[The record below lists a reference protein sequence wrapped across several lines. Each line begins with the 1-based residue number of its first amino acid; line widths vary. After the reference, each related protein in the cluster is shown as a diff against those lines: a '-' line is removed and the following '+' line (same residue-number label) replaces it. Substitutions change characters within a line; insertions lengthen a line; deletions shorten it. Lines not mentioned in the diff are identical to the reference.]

1 MENSETTTAAAAA
14 QPMVVPRP
22 RIANACEACRSAKV
36 KCQASHQ
43 LGICK
48 RCFDSKREC
57 IFKTGPRTRRPRQS
71 KLNESSPRPPPPPAP
86 SKTFTIDIPMP
97 DEGVVEATEGIE
109 ALRLAHEMS
118 IDTLV
123 PYESSLESDEDDDMY
138 DYSYYE
144 ASTGSR
150 GPQQSQISR
159 GRHKQS
165 TTGSVVSNASSLPV
179 GASALS
185 TPPSS
190 IVGRAMSA
198 KKSLATIG
206 IQPQFNADSAGALLE
221 SFRKV
226 QMKHFPVIH
235 IPDDATVTSLARE
248 RPFVLLAVL
257 AAASNSRSLQ
267 GHSLYDEEFR
277 KILGLKFVAGGERS
291 VDLLL
296 GLAIYVAWYPF
307 HLRPKNK
314 QAFQY
319 IRMTVDLV
327 SDLELD
333 QDHYFGQDEPSSQRL
348 AEIRAYLGSYYQ
360 VSSYRSCWA
369 RTATMTYTP
378 FTSKCCDILE
388 QHAKSQGDKILVWQV
403 RLQRIVEETNDMRRN
418 QRGRSQSESQIELM
432 LKGMEAQLNEW
443 EKKLDAELSDVPSIR
458 IGFIFAR
465 IFLSGAPLLQLPSS
479 KEGPLDRSTYFK
491 ADPNRLMAVI
501 PILQESFDYY
511 LTLSALEINSFT
523 GVHWSNFILG
533 IILGFRMSFPVP
545 VCPEWDD
552 SAARPLL
559 RFGEYIDR
567 FCGHWGGEGTKNCDE
582 IQASLNATLGT
593 GTPHSG
599 SSTTGPNMK
608 NTPNLDILSASK
620 VVLGEVRKKFLKRL
634 AKHDRPPQQLQQQ
647 QQSQQP
653 PLPTPPSAATSSSS
667 PWDNSNTLLSPIGS
681 NLLYGMNQP
690 LEPQLGS
697 MNTPATSRSTPGT
710 DGSPIQLDANMRGCP
725 MMDGSLET
733 FYPFFN
739 ESFSANMAHHA
750 HPQPLPT
757 PPFHDQPPTL
767 QGNQTLH
774 QHNQHQHQLHPE
786 QNIFHTHAMPVS
798 PTAVPATGM
807 GLDVGGGLMG
817 GAGAESFNNDLWATM
832 TMNWATQEGG
842 FEF

>member
-1 MENSETTTAAAAA
+1 MDTETPTTTAGGAPSA
-14 QPMVVPRP
+14 QAVVVPRP

-71 KLNESSPRPPPPPAP
+71 KLNEAAPRPPPPPAP

-97 DEGVVEATEGIE
+97 DEGVRDATEGIE

-118 IDTLV
+118 IETLL
-123 PYESSLESDEDDDMY
+123 PYESSVESGDEDDEMY
-138 DYSYYE
+138 DYSFYE
-144 ASTGSR
+144 ASTDSR
-150 GPQQSQISR
+150 GPPQLQQLNQR
-159 GRHKQS
+159 RQKQS

-190 IVGRAMSA
+190 IIAPGTNGSSFVSA

-206 IQPQFNADSAGALLE
+206 IQPQFNADSAATLLE
-221 SFRKV
+221 SFRTV
-226 QMKHFPVIH
+226 QMKQFPVIH
-235 IPDDATVTSLARE
+235 IPDDATVASLARE
-248 RPFVLLAVL
+248 QPFVLLAVL

-291 VDLLL
+291 VELLL
-296 GLAIYVAWYPF
+296 GLVIYVAWYPF

-319 IRMTVDLV
+319 IRMTVDLI

-333 QDHYFGQDEPSSQRL
+333 IDQYLAHDELSAQRL
-348 AEIRAYLGSYYQ
+348 TEIRAYLGSYYQ
-360 VSSYRSCWA
+360 VSSYRACWA
-369 RTATMTYTP
+369 RTAALTYTP
-378 FTSKCCDILE
+378 FTAKCCDILE

-418 QRGRSQSESQIELM
+418 QRGRSQNESQIELM

-443 EKKLDAELSDVPSIR
+443 ERSLDKELVNVPSIR
-458 IGFIFAR
+458 IGFVFAR

-479 KEGPLDRSTYFK
+479 KQGVLDRATYFK
-491 ADPNRLMAVI
+491 ADANRLLTVI
-501 PILQESFDYY
+501 PTLTDSYDYY

-552 SAARPLL
+552 KAARPQI
-559 RFGEYIDR
+559 RFEEYIDR
-567 FCGHWGGEGTKNCDE
+567 FCKTWGGEDTSDCDE

-593 GTPHSG
+593 GISPSG
-599 SSTTGPNMK
+599 SATPSPNIK
-608 NTPNLDILSASK
+608 NGPNLDILSASK
-620 VVLGEVRKKFLKRL
+620 IVLGEVRKKFLRRL
-634 AKHDRPPQQLQQQ
+634 AKYERPTSTNQPQH
-647 QQSQQP
+647 QQSQPNTTTSPPTHPESLGTGTGAGTQP
-653 PLPTPPSAATSSSS
+653 MTTATPPT
-667 PWDNSNTLLSPIGS
+667 NV
-681 NLLYGMNQP
+681 
-690 LEPQLGS
+690 
-697 MNTPATSRSTPGT
+697 STPGAEN
-710 DGSPIQLDANMRGCP
+710 SPITLDTTMRGCP
-725 MMDGSLET
+725 MMDGSLEPY
-733 FYPFFN
+733 YPFFN
-739 ESFSANMAHHA
+739 ESFPAS
-750 HPQPLPT
+750 LS
-757 PPFHDQPPTL
+757 
-767 QGNQTLH
+767 
-774 QHNQHQHQLHPE
+774 
-786 QNIFHTHAMPVS
+786 IPVS
-798 PTAVPATGM
+798 TSTTTQNGNGGLSAGLGVGNGMISGATG
-807 GLDVGGGLMG
+807 GGGG
-817 GAGAESFNNDLWATM
+817 GGGHGTTTDGFSNDLWATM
-832 TMNWATQEGG
+832 TMNWAAQDGLD
-842 FEF
+842 FDNL

>member
-71 KLNESSPRPPPPPAP
+71 KNESSPRPPPPPAP

-348 AEIRAYLGSYYQ
+348 TEIRAYLGSYYQ

-443 EKKLDAELSDVPSIR
+443 EKKLDAELSNVPSIR

-501 PILQESFDYY
+501 SILQESYDYY

-599 SSTTGPNMK
+599 SSTTGPNMR

-634 AKHDRPPQQLQQQ
+634 AKHDRPPQQQQQ
-647 QQSQQP
+647 QQPQRS
-653 PLPTPPSAATSSSS
+653 PLPTPPAAATSSSS
-667 PWDNSNTLLSPIGS
+667 PWDNSNPLLSPTGS
-681 NLLYGMNQP
+681 
-690 LEPQLGS
+690 
-697 MNTPATSRSTPGT
+697 
-710 DGSPIQLDANMRGCP
+710 CP

-739 ESFSANMAHHA
+739 ESFSANMAPHA
-750 HPQPLPT
+750 HPQSLPT

-767 QGNQTLH
+767 Q
-774 QHNQHQHQLHPE
+774 HNQHQHQLHPE
-786 QNIFHTHAMPVS
+786 QSIFHTHDMPVS
-798 PTAVPATGM
+798 STAVPAAGM

-817 GAGAESFNNDLWATM
+817 GAGAEGFNNDLWATM